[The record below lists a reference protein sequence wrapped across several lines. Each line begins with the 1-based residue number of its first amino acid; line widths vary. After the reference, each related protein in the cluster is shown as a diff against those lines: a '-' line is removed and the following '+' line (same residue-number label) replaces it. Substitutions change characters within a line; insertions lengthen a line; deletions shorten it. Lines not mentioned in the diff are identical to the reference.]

1 MTYSIIETA
10 KILSVN
16 RQTIYMWIKNNKI
29 KYIIKNGKKR
39 IEESELNRIKTS
51 GNYGDSEWL

>member
-51 GNYGDSEWL
+51 GNYGDSE